1 MFFRAGCSN
10 LPYYSAQELI
20 VPEYEPPHAQDSTVS
35 HAQDSTVSHA
45 QDSTVSHAQDS
56 TVSHELAGPERETQ
70 EVDGS
75 NEHEGR
81 WVEGDTQ
88 STSGSTLEHCDE
100 STPLTA

>member
-45 QDSTVSHAQDS
+45 QDSTVSH
-56 TVSHELAGPERETQ
+56 ELAGPERETQ

-75 NEHEGR
+75 NEREGR